1 MVDGWITTLSMHSDE
16 NSVIYD
22 YEWPKNAADLT
33 RLFQQKSLELQEIQT
48 FYEEL
53 DGEGFTTGIK
63 FMFYDEKE
71 PITYG

>member
-1 MVDGWITTLSMHSDE
+1 M
-16 NSVIYD
+16 IYD

-48 FYEEL
+48 FNDEL
-53 DGEGFTTGIK
+53 NGKWFTTGIK
-63 FMFYDEKE
+63 FMFYGEKE